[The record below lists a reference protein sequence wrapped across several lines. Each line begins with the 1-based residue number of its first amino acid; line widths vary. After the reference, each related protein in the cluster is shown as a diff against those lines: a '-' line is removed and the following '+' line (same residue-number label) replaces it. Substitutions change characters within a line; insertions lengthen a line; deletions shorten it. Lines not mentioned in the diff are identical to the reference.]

1 MSCLV
6 HRSRTLLIGKRTNDI
21 DALWTKRQSEVSDE
35 EATAFYRF
43 VGGAIDTPAFRLHF
57 SADAPLTIRALLFA
71 PADNPER
78 GFAARGLEGDQSGL
92 SLYSRRVL
100 IQQNARGLLPGFMR
114 WVRGGAPLRA
124 SIPFRPNPIHSAAFH
139 VKTRLNLSPLVCFII
154 PPQPV

>member
-1 MSCLV
+1 MSWHGGVNVSCLV
-6 HRSRTLLIGKRTNDI
+6 HRSRTLLDGKRTNDI
-21 DALWTKRQSEVSDE
+21 DALWTKRQNEVSDE

-114 WVRGGAPLRA
+114 WVRGGGA
-124 SIPFRPNPIHSAAFH
+124 SSCVPSRPIRPMPCTPQRLH
-139 VKTRLNLSPLVCFII
+139 VKTSLNSS
-154 PPQPV
+154 